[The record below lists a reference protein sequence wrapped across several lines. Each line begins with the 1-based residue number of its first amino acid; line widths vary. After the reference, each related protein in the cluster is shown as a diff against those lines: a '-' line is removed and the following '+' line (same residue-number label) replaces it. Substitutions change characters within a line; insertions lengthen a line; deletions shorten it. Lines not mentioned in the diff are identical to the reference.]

1 MSPVPPTRR
10 YPRHRAAP
18 RVALAVVGGF
28 AIFVVGAVLGWAV
41 RAPRDGRPS
50 ATPDP
55 SAQPPRAPRASSTS
69 PPTSPPTSHLR
80 GVWTAH
86 GSGRAVR
93 MVPIGD
99 RIELRVVDE
108 ARWQRAYVEDEVR
121 AVLRPTADPDR
132 YDVEDRYRP
141 WAPAAGYDGA
151 GRAACLVQTTSHRG
165 RRLAA
170 TVVDHDTLEVEMAL
184 VTMTARVD
192 ASDVRIG
199 CDPPTVTGLT
209 RVRFERRR
217 AVPR

>member
-1 MSPVPPTRR
+1 MRTAPPTRR
-10 YPRHRAAP
+10 YPKHRTAP

-41 RAPRDGRPS
+41 RAPRDGRPT

-55 SAQPPRAPRASSTS
+55 SAQPPREPRVAPT
-69 PPTSPPTSHLR
+69 TKPTSHLR
-80 GVWTAH
+80 GVWTAR

-93 MVPIGD
+93 LSPVGD

-121 AVLRPTADPDR
+121 AVLRATDDPDR

-141 WAPAAGYDGA
+141 WAPAAGYDEA